1 LNFKI
6 LSTQDENCVSRR
18 KWTLFAARLVANITL
33 YTSVFVFLL
42 ISGWCWWSS
51 VMVGRFVIAKLCMM
65 IIMICMKIIIS
76 DINIM
81 INFSFSN
88 LEVMTLYYLMV
99 LPYFWIFWIW
109 PSKCLIVAIDQ
120 KKPWKFLPWILSA
133 MVHSAII
140 FGLYNL
146 GLIHYL
152 SYAFDAPLLASIALI
167 FLLQVIVWI
176 AWVEVGCCH
185 RGRQSHSNGEEQGE
199 ENAFL
204 QEGLG
209 ISEMSV
215 GCEEAPPPP
224 YSSVVIECEVIG
236 KIEDESSLPPSYSE
250 LDLQKI

>member
-1 LNFKI
+1 
-6 LSTQDENCVSRR
+6 
-18 KWTLFAARLVANITL
+18 
-33 YTSVFVFLL
+33 
-42 ISGWCWWSS
+42 
-51 VMVGRFVIAKLCMM
+51 
-65 IIMICMKIIIS
+65 
-76 DINIM
+76 
-81 INFSFSN
+81 
-88 LEVMTLYYLMV
+88 
-99 LPYFWIFWIW
+99 
-109 PSKCLIVAIDQ
+109 
-120 KKPWKFLPWILSA
+120 

-209 ISEMSV
+209 VSEMSV

-236 KIEDESSLPPSYSE
+236 NTTSTIEDERSLPPSYSE